1 MHFRIMSGLGAK
13 QAESTAKVDSV
24 FEELKDQMMANE
36 SNTVGII
43 VALLV
48 GLVMLVI
55 LFIWTRRKNL
65 GRGSS
70 SLVLAQCCHPN
81 RFTSF

>member
-13 QAESTAKVDSV
+13 QAESTAKVDSM
-24 FEELKDQMMANE
+24 FEELKDQIMGDD

-65 GRGSS
+65 GRG
-70 SLVLAQCCHPN
+70 L
-81 RFTSF
+81 